1 MDCDATPSAPC
12 VPTGNLLRAT
22 ETTDNLVVW
31 GAFGSPQG
39 LIMFLLHLTTRFNLL
54 DAICGQPDR
63 DAMLRAESQRRGGRG
78 RLGKR
83 VHQRAC
89 I

>member
-12 VPTGNLLRAT
+12 VPTGNLLHAT

-39 LIMFLLHLTTRFNLL
+39 LIMSLLHLATRFNLL
-54 DAICGQPDR
+54 DAICRQPDR
-63 DAMLRAESQRRGGRG
+63 DAALRALSQRGRG
-78 RLGKR
+78 
-83 VHQRAC
+83 
-89 I
+89 